1 MKKHARIVRW
11 WHANRDI
18 AWIPLMALTLGFQ
31 LGVLAGLIGS

>member
-1 MKKHARIVRW
+1 MKKLARIGCS

-18 AWIPLMALTLGFQ
+18 TWIPLMALTLGFQ